1 MSRAEPEIE
10 VRRSRR
16 RTKTVSAF
24 REGGRIV
31 VAIPARL
38 SRKEEREWVARM
50 VAQLERKEAARKPSD
65 TQLARRA
72 AELNAQFFA
81 GRAVPSSVQWST
93 RQNKRWGSCTPADG
107 SIRVSS
113 RLQGM
118 PSWVVDYVL
127 LHELNHLLHHNH
139 DAAFWAELSRYP
151 HHERAKAFLE
161 GVDWAERS
169 GHVGPPDAEGPATGP
184 ADLVD
189 DGEGPDDVLW

>member
-1 MSRAEPEIE
+1 M
-10 VRRSRR
+10 
-16 RTKTVSAF
+16 SAF

-38 SRKEEREWVARM
+38 SRKEEREWVAKM
-50 VAQLERKEAARKPSD
+50 VAQLERQEAARKPSD
-65 TQLARRA
+65 AQLAQRA

-81 GRAVPSSVQWST
+81 GQAVPASVQWSQ
-93 RQNKRWGSCTPADG
+93 RQNKRWGSCTPSDK
-107 SIRVSS
+107 SIRLSS

-127 LHELNHLLHHNH
+127 LHELNHLLHHHH
-139 DAAFWAELSRYP
+139 DADFWAELARYP

-169 GHVGPPDAEGPATGP
+169 GRAGAP
-184 ADLVD
+184 D
-189 DGEGPDDVLW
+189 DGGRSGLGGSLDDDDDDVEEPTGALW